1 MPALSSLLGCA
12 WILSQFASIRTKRKD
27 SGFKCWVFQCRL
39 LETEMI
45 KNKHKEEKGAG
56 ILLTVKGSMKS
67 SSIRLNEK
75 QKETQTQIVS
85 LEQYPNED

>member
-1 MPALSSLLGCA
+1 
-12 WILSQFASIRTKRKD
+12 
-27 SGFKCWVFQCRL
+27 
-39 LETEMI
+39 MI